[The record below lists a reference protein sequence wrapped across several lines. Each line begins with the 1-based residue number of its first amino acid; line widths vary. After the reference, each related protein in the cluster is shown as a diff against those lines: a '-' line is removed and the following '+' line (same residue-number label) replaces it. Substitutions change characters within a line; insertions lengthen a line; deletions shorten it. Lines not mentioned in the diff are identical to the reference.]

1 MKTLAAT
8 LIAAALALPAAAASP
23 DYRYR
28 TLDYP
33 AGSDTQLFAL
43 NDHRQIVGSELGA
56 DGFWHALF
64 DDGSGLAPIDLSAL
78 GAGITHSFA
87 FSVNTQADIAGTFK
101 NAVGYHGFV
110 RHADG
115 TFEVIDYPGAHDTQ
129 DYGINDLGEVIG
141 LYFDAAGVSHAFKR
155 VGGVLSN
162 MDLPGAV
169 TTVPLSVDNAGQIAG
184 EYVKTEGT
192 VGYGFLQQ
200 PDGTFNLYSH
210 PAAPAESTFF
220 ISVNNVG
227 EVLGAWVDATGAAH
241 NFLARAGGGFVPVGL
256 PSSFGATATSA
267 QTINDNGDVVGYYV
281 DAAGASHG
289 ATAFKK

>member
-23 DYRYR
+23 AYRYR
-28 TLDYP
+28 TVDYP
-33 AGSDTQLFAL
+33 AAASTQLFAL

-56 DGFWHALF
+56 DGIWHALF
-64 DDGSGLAPIDLSAL
+64 DAGSGLAPIDLTPL
-78 GAGITHSFA
+78 GPGITHSFA
-87 FSVNTQADIAGTFK
+87 FSINTQADIAGTFK

-129 DYGINDLGEVIG
+129 DYGINDAGEVIG
-141 LYFDAAGVSHAFKR
+141 LYFDADGVSHAFKR
-155 VGGVLSN
+155 LSGVLSN

-169 TTVPLSVDNAGQIAG
+169 TTVPLSVNNAGQVAG
-184 EYVKTEGT
+184 EYVKTDGT
-192 VGYGFLQQ
+192 IGYGFIQQ
-200 PDGTFNLYSH
+200 ADGSFRLYSH
-210 PAAPAESTFF
+210 PAAPPESTFF

-227 EVLGAWVDATGAAH
+227 DVLGAWFDAAGAAH
-241 NFLARAGGGFVPVGL
+241 NFLARDGRYVPVGL
-256 PSSFGATATSA
+256 PPSFPAVSTSA
-267 QTINDNGDVVGYYV
+267 QTINDGGDVVGYYE